1 MLLNI
6 LIFTPV
12 AAAIA
17 FLFVKKEKKVFIKYI
32 TFIAVPIEFIVM
44 AKIVYTVAMTGTYFS
59 SAYFYVDSLSAILLL
74 IITMIGAAA
83 SVYSIGYLRTE
94 VKKEI
99 IGFSRVRQY
108 FILMHLF
115 IFTMLLAVSVSN
127 PIMMWIAIEAT
138 TLSTAFLI
146 SFYNKPS
153 SIEAAWKN
161 LIINSVGLLLGFL
174 GTLIFLAIF
183 SSSLEGSETV
193 GTWQEMLKLGAISDP
208 VAVKVAFIFVLV
220 GYGTKMGLVPMHTW
234 LPDAH
239 SKAPVPISALLS
251 GVLLNVAF
259 FAILRF
265 KIVTDSAIGPQFSQG
280 LLIFFG
286 AMSIVLAA
294 LIILVQINYKR
305 LLAYSSVEHMGIMAL
320 GFGFGGIG
328 VFAALV
334 HMIFHALTKSLLFF
348 SAGNIF
354 LKYSSTKISNVKG
367 VITALPITGIIF
379 MIGIMTITGMPP
391 FGIFFTEFYILS
403 SGVSSHPVVVSLVI
417 SGLVLVFVGFLKH
430 ATAMIFGEVPS
441 GIKRGE
447 MDPLTTAPIVI
458 IVATLI
464 GLGLFIPSQL
474 IKLIA
479 DASKLFS

>member
-1 MLLNI
+1 MLLHI
-6 LIFTPV
+6 LILTPV
-12 AAAIA
+12 LAALS
-17 FLFVKKEKKVFIKYI
+17 FLFVKKERKVFIRYI
-32 TFIAVPIEFIVM
+32 TLVALIVEFASMAGVISVIVGSGS
-44 AKIVYTVAMTGTYFS
+44 YPSSSYFH
-59 SAYFYVDSLSAILLL
+59 ADSLSAILIL
-74 IITMIGAAA
+74 IITTIGAAA

-183 SSSLEGSETV
+183 SSSMQGGESV
-193 GTWQEMLKLGAISDP
+193 ATWQDLLRSGIASDP
-208 VAVKVAFIFVLV
+208 AAVKVAFIFILV

-259 FAILRF
+259 YAILRF

-280 LLIFFG
+280 LFIFFG
-286 AMSIVLAA
+286 AMSIIVAA
-294 LIILVQINYKR
+294 FIILVQINYKR
-305 LLAYSSVEHMGIMAL
+305 MLAYSSVEHMGIMAL
-320 GFGFGGIG
+320 GFGFGGAG

-334 HMIFHALTKSLLFF
+334 HMIFHSLTKSLLFF

-354 LKYSSTKISNVKG
+354 LKYSSTKITNIKG
-367 VITALPITGIIF
+367 VIMALPVTGIVF
-379 MIGIMTITGMPP
+379 MIGIMAITGMPP
-391 FGIFFTEFYILS
+391 FGIFFTEFKILAAGI
-403 SGVSSHPVVVSLVI
+403 SGYPAVIALVI
-417 SGLVLVFVGFLKH
+417 LGLILVFVGFLKH
-430 ATAMIFGEVPS
+430 ATSMIFGDVPE

-447 MDPLTTAPIVI
+447 LDPLTTIPVVVLVSILVSF
-458 IVATLI
+458 
-464 GLGLFIPSQL
+464 GLFIPSFL
-474 IKLIA
+474 IKLVA
-479 DASKLFS
+479 DASRLFS